1 MDDTDALRA
10 SVCTNSALRRATR
23 RIGQL
28 YDDALAPVGLRAT
41 QYSILSQIERAG
53 GSPLVGRMAELLVMD
68 LSALGHTLRALEKEG
83 LVEVRPDEHDRRSRR
98 VRLSVAGRAKLTLA
112 RVLWEGAHQRF
123 EETFGAD
130 NAQTLRAVLDAI
142 AAPEFAERFRAHPS
156 RA

>member
-1 MDDTDALRA
+1 MDDTDALRV

-53 GSPLVGRMAELLVMD
+53 GEPLVGRMAELLVMD
-68 LSALGHTLRALEKEG
+68 LSALGHTLRALQKDG
-83 LVEVRPDEHDRRSRR
+83 LVEVRPDENDRRSRR
-98 VRLSVAGRAKLTLA
+98 VRLTRAGRARLKQA
-112 RVLWEGAHQRF
+112 RVLWDGAHRRF

-130 NAQTLRAVLDAI
+130 NAHQLRAVLDAI
-142 AAPEFAERFRAHPS
+142 ASPDFAERFGEQS
-156 RA
+156 